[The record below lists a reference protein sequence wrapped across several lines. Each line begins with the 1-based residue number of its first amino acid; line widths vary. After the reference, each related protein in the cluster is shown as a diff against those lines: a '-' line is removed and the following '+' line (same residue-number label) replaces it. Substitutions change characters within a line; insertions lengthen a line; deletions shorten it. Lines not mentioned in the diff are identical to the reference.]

1 MKIRFILNPTSG
13 RSIGL
18 EALTGVV
25 RKVFSS
31 HRGIFEVRVARDDL
45 HTRSLSEE
53 AVGLGYNHVF
63 ACGGDGTVHQ
73 VASSLVG
80 TRTVLGV
87 VPAGSGN
94 ALARAMN
101 IPQDIEQAVA
111 VVKKGRVINMD
122 VGSVAQRFFFTTASL
137 AIEAR
142 ICKTYNSL
150 RMNPRGI
157 LPYIPVTLFEYLR
170 YHPQP
175 VTVKTVDSTL
185 RVSPLLFTVANTPI
199 FGGSFVI
206 SPYSEPYDG
215 VFEVCIVDEVSFIGG
230 LAAGIKLVGGRLHRS
245 RHYRSFEIREMIV
258 ERLTDGPIQLD
269 GEPVMAPA
277 RLEFMV
283 LPGALRVWAY

>member
-1 MKIRFILNPTSG
+1 MKVRFILNPTSG
-13 RSIGL
+13 RAIGL

-31 HRGIFEVRVARDDL
+31 RRGIFEVRLARDDL

-53 AVGLGYNHVF
+53 AARLGYNYVF

-80 TRTVLGV
+80 TPTVLGI

-101 IPQDIEQAVA
+101 IPPDIEQAVA
-111 VVKKGRVINMD
+111 VVKKGRIINMD

-150 RMNPRGI
+150 PTNPRGI
-157 LPYIPVTLFEYLR
+157 LPYIPITLFEYLR
-170 YHPQP
+170 YHPQS
-175 VTVKTVDSTL
+175 VTVKTTDRTL
-185 RVSPLLFTVANTPI
+185 RVKPLLFTVANTPI
-199 FGGSFVI
+199 FGGSFVV

-215 VFEVCIVDEVSFIGG
+215 VFEVCIVDEVSFMGG
-230 LAAGIKLVGGRLHRS
+230 LATGLQLLRGRLHRS
-245 RHYRSFEIREMIV
+245 RHYRSFEIGEMEV
-258 ERLTDGPIQLD
+258 ERSNDGLIQLD

-277 RLEFMV
+277 RLEFVV